1 MTRLPHT
8 LLCRALV
15 QPWNNGYSSAIYNP
29 GPKTY
34 TQLLKNEGGIHAK
47 KNAFCA
53 GQSTSVNNEV
63 GGWVAGG
70 VPVGCRWLPAA
81 APWPLCLACFLS
93 SESLLSS
100 LAS

>member
-1 MTRLPHT
+1 M
-8 LLCRALV
+8 

-63 GGWVAGG
+63 GGWGAGG
-70 VPVGCRWLPAA
+70 VPVAA